1 MPLLSQISQF
11 VSCEFFSEDR
21 EINEITLSSLSHFH
35 SLTWTKSKDN
45 LEQVDNGVV
54 ICALKDYENI
64 SRQKNV
70 TYIPVENPRLTF
82 AKVVNHLFQKLLPDN
97 FTNCVSDFKNR
108 NDLKIGDNVFIGK
121 NVQIGEGTQIHHNS
135 VIYSNTTI
143 GKNCVIN
150 ANVSIGTE
158 GLGLEFDVS
167 TNLYVKF
174 PQIGSVEISDYVEI
188 GPSSTIRRSA
198 LGTTRIGRGSKLGA
212 LCNIG
217 HNCII
222 GENTLLT
229 CNVILA
235 GSSVIGDD
243 VYMGISSTL
252 KNTVKIGN
260 KATIG
265 QGAVVVKNVPEN
277 ETWVGN
283 PAKRIK

>member
-1 MPLLSQISQF
+1 MPYLSEISQF
-11 VSCEFFSEDR
+11 VSCETFTEDR
-21 EINEITLSSLSHFH
+21 EITEITLSSFSHFH

-54 ICALKDYENI
+54 ICALKDYESI
-64 SRQKNV
+64 SRLINV
-70 TYIPVENPRLTF
+70 SYLPVENPRLTF
-82 AKVVNHLFQKLLPDN
+82 AKVVNNLFNNLLPNN
-97 FTNCVSDFKNR
+97 FTNFVSDFKNR
-108 NDLKIGDNVFIGK
+108 IDLKIGENVFIGK
-121 NVQIGEGTQIHHNS
+121 NVQIGEGTEIHHNA
-135 VIYSNTTI
+135 VIYSNTKI
-143 GKNCVIN
+143 GKNCIIN
-150 ANVSIGTE
+150 TNVSIATE
-158 GLGLEFDVS
+158 GLGLEFDES

-235 GSSVIGDD
+235 GSSEIGND
-243 VYMGISSTL
+243 VYLGIGATVR
-252 KNTVKIGN
+252 NTIKIGN

-283 PAKRIK
+283 PAKKIK